1 MKLSVLIPY
10 FNVEKYVDDLLSSL
24 KPHKDNIEVLFY
36 NDCSTDRSEVLL
48 IEGANNLGLVFSSYH
63 GSQNIGYQEAI
74 NFLWNKLEDD
84 SLVAFHD
91 ADDLW
96 QKNYSFEVIKC
107 FANHD
112 LDYVYTNTI
121 RFSDKTNLSN
131 RTKSM
136 EYTVGSG
143 IVFRKSVIKS
153 NVLFLNCFKGI
164 GCEDLYLMN
173 YLTNNCNGT
182 YLDNVNYL
190 YRYNVASLSFHNGA
204 IQPRIIKSLLKLVS
218 FSSYDNT
225 PLPIKLLCSKGVT
238 RSLFVLEII
247 LKPFRRFR
255 RNRAVSNK
263 SST

>member
-10 FNVEKYVDDLLSSL
+10 FNAEKYVDDLLSSI

-48 IEGANNLGLVFSSYH
+48 IEGAKNLGLAFSSYK

-96 QKNYSFEVIKC
+96 QTNYSFEVIKC

-112 LDYVYTNTI
+112 LDYVYTNTV
-121 RFSDKTNLSN
+121 RSSDKLSLSN
-131 RTKSM
+131 RGKSTG
-136 EYTVGSG
+136 YTVGSG
-143 IVFRKSVIKS
+143 IVFRKSVIKN
-153 NVLFLNCFKGI
+153 NVLFLKCFKGI

-173 YLTNNCNGT
+173 YLSNNCNGT
-182 YLDNVNYL
+182 YLNNVNYL
-190 YRYNVASLSFHNGA
+190 YRYNVASLSFYNGA
-204 IQPRIIKSLLKLVS
+204 IQARIIKSLLKMVS
-218 FSSYDNT
+218 FTSYGNT
-225 PLPIKLLCSKGVT
+225 PRSIKILCSKGVT

-255 RNRAVSNK
+255 RNLALRN
-263 SST
+263 